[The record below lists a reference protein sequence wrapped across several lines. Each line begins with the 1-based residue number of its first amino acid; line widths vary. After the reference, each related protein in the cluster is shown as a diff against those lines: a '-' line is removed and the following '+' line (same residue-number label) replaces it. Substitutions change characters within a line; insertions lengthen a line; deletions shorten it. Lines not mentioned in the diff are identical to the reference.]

1 MKVFKY
7 LSAVALVGL
16 LSACNEDPELPP
28 VYQFTPNTSI
38 LELKQ
43 AYWQSDANYVSTVGL
58 TNGEHTVIRGRVIS
72 SDESGNIYKSMMV
85 SDGTAAITLAIN
97 SYDLY
102 KSYAYGQE
110 VIIDATYLKIG
121 GYNGLMQI
129 GGETTSGSSSAM
141 TFMASDSL
149 AVHVHQSGGINAAAV
164 EPILTTI
171 PELTNAKATAD
182 GLMAWQSQLIKI
194 EGLTF
199 ENAGQQF
206 APSQNE
212 NRYMKDA
219 QGNRMNLRCSSY
231 SDFHNEIIPSG
242 TGSVTGILSYYGS
255 DWQMLLIDLDGLEG
269 FTSNP
274 DTPIIPQPGDGGS
287 FDKPYSVDEVIA
299 LGNPGSPAWVE
310 GKIVGVMN
318 YIDGIGNVFSATE
331 LTTNSNIVIA
341 ATAADYGTN
350 YVAVQLPV
358 GDLRT
363 GLNLVDHPENLGKDV
378 KLYGSLEKYCG
389 VAGLKSASAAVFE
402 GKEIGTMPG
411 GSTTG
416 GDAYVRA
423 TSLTSGGSYLFWTDN
438 TLGQAMPSSS
448 YSWLTVAQNV
458 ALQADGTLQADSANA
473 YTFTETPE
481 GWTIQS
487 ANGVY
492 LYMQGTYNSFQL
504 GTTLDESNAAFFW
517 TVTPAADGRFE
528 IVNKANGKMIQY
540 SAQYKS
546 YGAYTDLSTGS
557 KPYLYQ
563 PAN

>member
-1 MKVFKY
+1 MKIFKY

-28 VYQFTPNTSI
+28 VYQFTPNTTI

-43 AYWQSDANYVSTVGL
+43 AYWQSDADYVSTVGL
-58 TNGEHTVIRGRVIS
+58 TNGEHTVFRGRVIS
-72 SDESGNIYKSMMV
+72 SDESGNIYKSVMV
-85 SDGTAAITLAIN
+85 SDGTAAITIAIN

-102 KSYAYGQE
+102 KRYAYGQE
-110 VIIDATYLKIG
+110 VLVDATYLKIG
-121 GYNGLMQI
+121 GYKGLMQI
-129 GGETTSGSSSAM
+129 GGETTSGSTSAM

-149 AVHVHQSGGINAAAV
+149 AVHIHQSGGINAAAV

-206 APSQNE
+206 APTQNE

-231 SDFHNEIIPSG
+231 SDFHNDVIPSG

-255 DWQMLLIDLDGLEG
+255 DWQMLLIDLSGLEG
-269 FTSNP
+269 FNETP
-274 DTPIIPQPGDGGS
+274 DTPDTPQPGDGGTL
-287 FDKPYSVDEVIA
+287 DKPYTVEEVMA
-299 LGNPGSPAWVE
+299 LGNPGSSAWVE

-318 YIDGIGNVFSATE
+318 YIDGTGNVFSATD

-341 ATAADYGTN
+341 STAADYGTN
-350 YVAVQLPV
+350 YVAVQLPIGAV
-358 GDLRT
+358 RDA
-363 GLNLVDHPENLGKDV
+363 LNLVEHPENIGKEA

-389 VAGLKSASAAVFE
+389 VAGMKSTSAAVFD

-411 GSTTG
+411 GSTG
-416 GDAYVRA
+416 GDLYVRA

-438 TLGQAMPSSS
+438 TLGQAMPSSA
-448 YSWLTVAQNV
+448 YSWLTVSQNV
-458 ALQADGTLQADSANA
+458 ALEADGSLKADGANA
-473 YTFTETPE
+473 YTFTETPK

-504 GTTLDESNAAFFW
+504 GTALDESNNAFFW